1 MVLSCTV
8 LSCSGLFWPVLFCS
22 VLFCPVPRQ
31 VVAPS
36 TLVSKVF
43 GVILGV
49 SSGLP
54 IGKEGPMIHAGAA
67 IGASIASLPRI
78 KCLEEFRNDRDR

>member
-1 MVLSCTV
+1 MPAPMQVL
-8 LSCSGLFWPVLFCS
+8 
-22 VLFCPVPRQ
+22 
-31 VVAPS
+31 APS
-36 TLVSKVF
+36 TLVCKLL

-67 IGASIASLPRI
+67 IGGSIANLPRI
-78 KCLEEFRNDRDR
+78 KCLAEFRNDRDR